1 MFDNVFDAAKSV
13 SIRDVIKHYSNVSTS
28 QGRYGGNIPC
38 PLGIHEDNKPSF
50 HIYDST
56 NSFHCFS
63 CGNSGTTIDYV
74 KLATGIANNV
84 DAAEEICR
92 EFGITYQ
99 DNYKKDTEYE
109 TYIQVYKWCADLF
122 VKCNSLNNAGDYW
135 KKRGLD
141 SLIDKYSL
149 GYCPTVFTDKNNTV
163 ISFRDMLIKKFPNVP
178 QRTLDSY
185 GLYDS
190 YGQCVFA
197 DRYMF
202 AIKDTRGN
210 VVAFSGRSLTD
221 QAKYKNSKETKYF
234 QKRKLLY
241 NLDKAKGYPLV
252 YIVEGQCDALSLVVA
267 GIPNV
272 VASLGTAF
280 TTEHLSLLNGK
291 DIVLAFDNDDAGH
304 KMMSRLVE
312 DNPDI
317 ELLVLDNFNDN
328 YKDFNE
334 ALMNGLD
341 LKSIIDNHKKL
352 YGPEYLLLY
361 LQKTLD
367 LSELSNRIELH
378 KRVSAC
384 SRHSHPVAKD
394 YYSIKIRRLF
404 KGKRSN

>member
-149 GYCPTVFTDKNNTV
+149 GYCPTVFTAKINTV

-202 AIKDTRGN
+202 AIKDTKGN

-317 ELLVLDNFNDN
+317 ELLVLDNFNDS

-341 LKSIIDNHKKL
+341 LKSIIDKHKKL

-367 LSELSNRIELH
+367 LSDLSNRIELH

-384 SRHSHPVAKD
+384 SKHSHPVARD

-404 KGKRSN
+404 KGYR